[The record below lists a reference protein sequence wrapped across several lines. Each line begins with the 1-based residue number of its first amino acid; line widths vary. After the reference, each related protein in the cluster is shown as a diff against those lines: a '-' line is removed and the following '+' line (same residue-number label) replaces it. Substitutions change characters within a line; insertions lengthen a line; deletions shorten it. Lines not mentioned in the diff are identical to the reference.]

1 MLRPVCADS
10 CVDGAVQRNISSV
23 LAKSLFCRTK
33 SSDNPEGAMT
43 PLPVVFSIVLVAG
56 PEKVVDD
63 KSGDFTTVH
72 TKNLV
77 GFVNVE
83 LA

>member
-1 MLRPVCADS
+1 
-10 CVDGAVQRNISSV
+10 
-23 LAKSLFCRTK
+23 
-33 SSDNPEGAMT
+33 MT